1 MADSNKERNRAR
13 AAEVRRIAQEA
24 IQNITHLSN
33 LIGNQENACD
43 RNNPQQRSRGF
54 PASSSSGSGSHRY
67 RPHARENAV
76 SELRRRFP
84 STGSAGSSAGG
95 GGRFTS
101 TFSRNRGRGRGGGA
115 GRPFASGTVTRDIV
129 ILRAGEYTV
138 PSRNEK
144 AQMERNGCIVT
155 GMDIDRGWNE
165 ETLMLELRSVIPN
178 DFKDVP
184 FQIMKNCHGSIIP
197 PNIPNGRKID
207 SALLLRSIAPTG
219 SIYIQLLDDPIPD
232 NILDIPA
239 FEQSIPN
246 EEVKTED
253 IGDIGSPID
262 LTGDEE
268 INVPVAFIKPI
279 LDDAPAD
286 LIDPVEILKYLQLYI
301 VTGRP
306 LKVDSLDAIPE
317 GETNYKTVNRDNIL
331 ASTFEELPYV
341 LDPRNTFQV
350 DFMGEDCADLGG
362 PRKEWIRLVLKEI
375 KAKYFDLGLRALMS
389 KEYYYV
395 GQIFGIAMLQ
405 NGQMPSFLS
414 EALIE
419 DLMSAKSNDVCIKQM
434 QWGMETLGMHSA
446 LIKFPQLLYL
456 PRPGGQNRGLNVQ
469 KPLQLVKPV
478 FSEEGSNSLKFEK
491 EVYQVFIKYIR
502 EVAANRRASGNVKIT
517 LNHILQFITGASEE
531 PVLGFV
537 QNPQCKFVLPKED
550 KIEDPNAASQ
560 GSGEKVHN

>member
-1 MADSNKERNRAR
+1 
-13 AAEVRRIAQEA
+13 
-24 IQNITHLSN
+24 
-33 LIGNQENACD
+33 
-43 RNNPQQRSRGF
+43 
-54 PASSSSGSGSHRY
+54 
-67 RPHARENAV
+67 
-76 SELRRRFP
+76 
-84 STGSAGSSAGG
+84 
-95 GGRFTS
+95 
-101 TFSRNRGRGRGGGA
+101 
-115 GRPFASGTVTRDIV
+115 
-129 ILRAGEYTV
+129 
-138 PSRNEK
+138 
-144 AQMERNGCIVT
+144 MERNGCIVS

-165 ETLMLELRSVIPN
+165 ETLMLELRSITPN

-184 FQIMKNCHGSIIP
+184 FQIMKNVHGSIIP

-239 FEQSIPN
+239 FQQSIPN

-253 IGDIGSPID
+253 VGSPID
-262 LTGDEE
+262 LTTDEE
-268 INVPVAFIKPI
+268 MNVPAAFIKPI
-279 LDDAPAD
+279 LDGAPAD
-286 LIDPVEILKYLQLYI
+286 LNDPVEILKYLQLYI

-306 LKVDSLDAIPE
+306 LEVDSLDAVPE
-317 GETNYKTVNRDNIL
+317 GLTNYITVNRDNIL
-331 ASTFEELPYV
+331 ASTFEELPYI

-395 GQIFGIAMLQ
+395 GQMFAIAMLQ

-419 DLMSAKSNDVCIKQM
+419 DLISAKSSDNCIKQL
-434 QWGMETLGMHSA
+434 QRGMETLGMHSA

-456 PRPGGQNRGLNVQ
+456 LRPGGQNHGLNVQ
-469 KPLQLVKPV
+469 KLLQLVKPV

-491 EVYQVFIKYIR
+491 EIYQVFVKYIR

-517 LNHILQFITGASEE
+517 LNHILQFITGASEV

-550 KIEDPNAASQ
+550 KIEDPSASQ
-560 GSGEKVHN
+560 ESGDKVYKTVVGFTPSSHTCINVLNLPRATHIHTLPNSESLYSLYDLCFGQDYFGVQ